1 MLNQKTEVR
10 APVDSTGR
18 RLYANKAGQYN
29 MAGKKS
35 PVPSSLH
42 SYTHWVS
49 GFNFILFLALPSSQR
64 VPEKCPGM

>member
-18 RLYANKAGQYN
+18 LYANKAGQYN
-29 MAGKKS
+29 MAGKES

-42 SYTHWVS
+42 SYTH
-49 GFNFILFLALPSSQR
+49 
-64 VPEKCPGM
+64 